1 MSDNAL
7 CDQFLE
13 KIPSDLQD
21 LLFDDRQ
28 QTVDRKK
35 KASKAKKPPS
45 LIIEPLSEA
54 TLNNLVEPNA
64 AYAKWLQILMLRLL
78 VRTPAAN
85 SLRLRP
91 GYAMNSVCNF
101 LGFANFE
108 RYSEDRTLSEIIS
121 DLDRI
126 LLEWEKACG
135 TEPRLP
141 LELAKNIESLSQVVG
156 LNTDEK
162 NLLAFAVLIFAEPAL
177 EHCADLL
184 GSDLSGFSI
193 YRILAPVVD
202 MSEKRMQEIL
212 DKKATLASSGLL
224 SIDIRGR
231 YDLKQLLDLLTPT
244 FSSRMVSPQSDIRSV
259 VEGFVR
265 PATNAELALSDFE
278 YLSKW
283 SNAVGQYLKTAV
295 ANNKKGANI
304 LIYGEPGTGK
314 SQFSRVVVNSL
325 GLNLMEISQTNLAG
339 NAVTPIRRIRSFQ
352 IAQRFF
358 GEQDT
363 VILFDEVEEIFAGKG
378 LEQSDDAAM
387 IPQKSFFNAL
397 LETNKLPTI
406 WIANSVRQLDPAY
419 LRRFDICFEMPIP
432 PKSVRQAMVQKIF
445 ENQVSEPLK
454 QKIASNEEITPAILT
469 QVARVS
475 QSVAQPNDS
484 AGLEQLVQDLTNE
497 KLKAQGN
504 REISD
509 AAPLGVGGDGFDPTV
524 VSCEIDLISLKVGL
538 EQTRAARICVFG
550 PPGTGKTAFGAWLAE
565 TLGMPHMVLR
575 SSDLRSAYVGETEK
589 NIAHAFARAKHE
601 KALLQ
606 LDEVDSFLQ
615 DRSKAERTYEVVQ
628 VNEMLT
634 QMESFQGIFIAST
647 NLFENLDEASLR
659 RFDLAVKFD
668 FMKPQAAVKMFE
680 KACAKLGLGL
690 PNALLLQR
698 ISALGNLTPGDFQ
711 QVLRRTSLV
720 RPGSAQE
727 LFVALEAA
735 LKLKKNAQSKPIGFL
750 RAA

>member
-1 MSDNAL
+1 MSENAL

-13 KIPSDLQD
+13 KIPSEIQD
-21 LLFDDRQ
+21 LIFDDRQ
-28 QTVDRKK
+28 ETADRKK
-35 KASKAKKPPS
+35 KASKAKKPSS
-45 LIIEPLSEA
+45 LVIEPLSQTA
-54 TLNNLVEPNA
+54 LNNLIEPDL

-78 VRTPAAN
+78 VRTPAAS

-108 RYSEDRTLSEIIS
+108 RYSEDRTLSEIIQ

-126 LLEWEKACG
+126 LLGWEKACG

-141 LELAKNIESLSQVVG
+141 LELANNIDRLSQIVG

-162 NLLAFAVLIFAEPAL
+162 TLLAFAVLIYAEPAL

-184 GSDLSGFSI
+184 GNDQSGFSI
-193 YRILAPVVD
+193 YRILAPVLG
-202 MSEKRMQEIL
+202 MSEQRMREIL

-224 SIDIRGR
+224 TIDFRGR

-265 PATNAELALSDFE
+265 PATKAELALADFE

-283 SNAVGQYLKTAV
+283 CNVVGQYLKTAV
-295 ANNKKGANI
+295 ATNKKGANI

-314 SQFSRVVVNSL
+314 SQFSRVIASSL

-339 NAVTPIRRIRSFQ
+339 NAVTPIRRIRSYQ
-352 IAQRFF
+352 ITQKFF
-358 GEQDT
+358 GEQNT
-363 VILFDEVEEIFAGKG
+363 MILFDEIEEIFAGKG
-378 LEQSDDAAM
+378 LERSDDEAS

-397 LETNKLPTI
+397 LENNKLPTI
-406 WIANSVRQLDPAY
+406 WIANSIRHFDPAY

-432 PKSVRQAMVQKIF
+432 PKSVRQAMVQKVF
-445 ENQVSEPLK
+445 QDQVSESLK
-454 QKIASNEEITPAILT
+454 QKITSNEGITPAILT

-475 QSVAQPNDS
+475 QSIAQPDS
-484 AGLEQLVQDLTNE
+484 SEGLEQLVQDLTNE
-497 KLKAQGN
+497 KLKAQGS

-509 AAPLGVGGDGFDPTV
+509 APALGVGGDGFDPTV
-524 VSCEIDLISLKVGL
+524 VSCEVDLLSLKAGL
-538 EQTRAARICVFG
+538 EQTRAARICVYG

-565 TLGMPHMVLR
+565 TLGIPHMVLR

-589 NIAHAFARAKHE
+589 NIARAFAHAKNE

-615 DRSKAERTYEVVQ
+615 DRSKAERSYEVVQ

>member
-28 QTVDRKK
+28 ETVNRKQ
-35 KASKAKKPPS
+35 KASKVKKPPS
-45 LIIEPLSEA
+45 LVIEPLSENA
-54 TLNNLVEPNA
+54 LNNLIEPNA

-162 NLLAFAVLIFAEPAL
+162 NLLAFAVLIYAEPAL

-184 GSDLSGFSI
+184 GNDQSGFSI
-193 YRILAPVVD
+193 YRILAPVVG

-314 SQFSRVVVNSL
+314 SQFSRVIASSL

-339 NAVTPIRRIRSFQ
+339 NAVTPVRRIRSFQ
-352 IAQRFF
+352 ISQRFF
-358 GEQDT
+358 GEQNT

-378 LEQSDDAAM
+378 IEQSDDEALV
-387 IPQKSFFNAL
+387 PQKSFFNAL
-397 LETNKLPTI
+397 LENNKLPTI
-406 WIANSVRQLDPAY
+406 WIANSVCRFDPAY
-419 LRRFDICFEMPIP
+419 LRRFDICFEMPNP

-524 VSCEIDLISLKVGL
+524 VSCEIDLVSLKAGL
-538 EQTRAARICVFG
+538 EQTQAARICVFG

-589 NIAHAFARAKHE
+589 NIAHAFARAKQE

-668 FMKPQAAVKMFE
+668 FMKPHAAVKMFE
-680 KACAKLGLGL
+680 KACAKLGLDL

-727 LFVALEAA
+727 LCVALEAA